1 MKGMID
7 MKKVINKDI
16 ILYGEEQGEVVR
28 YKTLWDAYYG
38 YKEIRKQ
45 DKEENTGFDAKEYYW
60 IFEVTFD
67 DNTFTEREIKFYVRK
82 GKMYL
87 KYI

>member
-1 MKGMID
+1 MAN
-7 MKKVINKDI
+7 VVSKDI
-16 ILYGEEQGEVVR
+16 VLYREEEGEVQR
-28 YKTLWDAYYG
+28 YKTLWEAYKG
-38 YKEIRKQ
+38 FKEVRRC
-45 DKEENTGFDAKEYYW
+45 DKEEKMGIDAKEYYW

-82 GKMYL
+82 GKMYW